1 MDNTALLQNVGGRA
15 SQAGAAAEHALLG
28 GADLVADAAFEVGNL
43 VQEKAGARRRPPR
56 RKGGLGVLLL
66 IIIAS
71 GAVLFIWRRRSQSS
85 ELADVDGM
93 APYPTSDPAYDQKA
107 IEDAAERMGST
118 GHGTFDPDPT
128 NSHDPDAL
136 HEGARRMG
144 AES

>member
-1 MDNTALLQNVGGRA
+1 MDNTALLQTVGERA
-15 SQAGAAAEHALLG
+15 SQAGSAAEHALLG
-28 GADLVADAAFEVGNL
+28 VADLVADAAFEVGNL
-43 VQEKAGARRRPPR
+43 VQEAAGSRRRPPR
-56 RKGGLGVLLL
+56 RKRGLGFLLL

-71 GAVLFIWRRRSQSS
+71 GTVLFIWRRRSQSS
-85 ELADVDGM
+85 ELSDVDGM

-107 IEDAAERMGST
+107 IKDAAERMGTT